1 LILLCSFPAVQLM
14 DELFVVEG
22 NVIDSFVGQEYARR
36 CPTMEGNM
44 KEAMEG
50 NLKDTSSS
58 G

>member
-1 LILLCSFPAVQLM
+1 M